1 MPIYVYRAI
10 TDKGIIVRNRVEELS
25 RHTLIKK
32 LKRNNLT
39 PIKITQV
46 KTVGKVKKTTKRN
59 VKDIKDIMK
68 NAQAT
73 TQIKEKNQRKE
84 SFFSKIN
91 RTLTKTNR
99 VSLEDIIIFT
109 EDFYQLKKANFNNI
123 HALSTIIENTE
134 NYTLKSV
141 LEDVLAGVEA
151 GDNMYTTMEYYSD
164 IFPYIYIN
172 MVKVGELSG
181 SLEKSL
187 QEAVEYLD
195 ETNKLSKQLKSI
207 FIPNLIQLGA
217 IIILLF
223 VGTIFAVPAIQNVF
237 DAMGSKAQLPALT
250 IWFSNVVNLLVKY
263 WYVPTFII
271 LAIVSVILIYIKTPK
286 GRYEF
291 DYFKYRM
298 PVFGRLIFSL
308 DFLRFSRAMLL
319 NLNNGMRIQDSL
331 EVSKNVVKNYVM
343 LSIIETSINNILVG
357 QSWIEPFE
365 KSNLAS
371 PMTTEMLKI
380 GMQTD
385 LRAMMEKLIN
395 TIDNE
400 VKNAIKKIMKIL
412 PEIVYSIVGIFLIF
426 FVLVVL
432 VPCIEVYMGGWL
444 FSAAGI
450 EGF

>member
-1 MPIYVYRAI
+1 MAIYVYRAI
-10 TDKGIIVRNRVEELS
+10 TDKGIIVRNRVEELN
-25 RHTLIKK
+25 RNTLIKK

-46 KTVGKVKKTTKRN
+46 KTVGKIKKTTKKN

-73 TQIKEKNQRKE
+73 TQIEDRNQRKV
-84 SFFSKIN
+84 SLFSKIN
-91 RTLTKTNR
+91 QALTKTEKI
-99 VSLEDIIIFT
+99 SLDDIIVFT

-123 HALSTIIENTE
+123 HALSTIIQNTE
-134 NYTLKSV
+134 NYTLKSI
-141 LEDVLAGVEA
+141 LEDILAGVEA

-164 IFPYIYIN
+164 VFPYIYIN
-172 MVKVGELSG
+172 MIKVGELSG

-187 QEAVEYLD
+187 QEAVEYLE
-195 ETNKLSKQLKSI
+195 ETNRLNRQLKSI
-207 FIPNLIQLGA
+207 FIPNIIQLVA
-217 IIILLF
+217 IILLLF
-223 VGTIFAVPAIQNVF
+223 IGTIVAIPAIQNVF
-237 DAMGSKAQLPALT
+237 ETMGSQDELPAIS
-250 IWFSNVVNLLVKY
+250 IWFYNFTIFLMRY
-263 WYVPTFII
+263 WYVPTVII
-271 LAIVSVILIYIKTPK
+271 AGIVITIIIYINTPK

-298 PVFGRLIFSL
+298 PIFGRLIFSL

-319 NLNNGMRIQDSL
+319 NLNNGMRIQEAL
-331 EVSKNVVKNYVM
+331 EVSKNVIKNYVM
-343 LSIIETSINNILVG
+343 LSIIETSINNILIG

-385 LRAMMEKLIN
+385 LKAMMEKLIN
-395 TIDNE
+395 TIDND
-400 VKNAIKKIMKIL
+400 VKNSIKRIMKIL
-412 PEIVYSIVGIFLIF
+412 PELVYSVVGIFLIF

-432 VPCIEVYMGGWL
+432 VPCIQVYMGGWL
-444 FSAAGI
+444 LSAAGV
-450 EGF
+450 